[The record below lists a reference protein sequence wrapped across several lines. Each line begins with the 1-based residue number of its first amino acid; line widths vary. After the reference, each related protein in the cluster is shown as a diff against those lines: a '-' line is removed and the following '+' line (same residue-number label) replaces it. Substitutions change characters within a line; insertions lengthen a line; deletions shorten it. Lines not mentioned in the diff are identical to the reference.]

1 MEASIWK
8 RFLNVSKSIH
18 ISLNRS
24 FTTLDTEQTS
34 NFQAGGKIHHQN
46 EILLLH
52 QSASW
57 NASNLL
63 PSLFRWSELEFKY
76 GNDYD
81 LISKHGPVPASFC
94 LFSFFY
100 HYNFNTIHWKKCRWC
115 AWDSNPGSLDGRY
128 RRNNRAMA
136 WPYF

>member
-46 EILLLH
+46 EIITTLYLRTFAYVYVTDMRH
-52 QSASW
+52 FYIQIW
-57 NASNLL
+57 I
-63 PSLFRWSELEFKY
+63 PFKTLF
-76 GNDYD
+76 
-81 LISKHGPVPASFC
+81 
-94 LFSFFY
+94 
-100 HYNFNTIHWKKCRWC
+100 TQT
-115 AWDSNPGSLDGRY
+115 
-128 RRNNRAMA
+128 
-136 WPYF
+136 